1 MTEPSNVAWVGT
13 GAIGLPMAVQVQGA
27 GHRVTAVDPSEER
40 RELAR
45 AAGLEAVDAV
55 PDGAEVAVFM
65 VANAKQLEAATGAAL
80 ERLARGSLCV
90 VMSTVGPEAAQAA
103 ARAAEKVSV
112 GLIDVPVTG
121 GVSGARAGALTLFA
135 SGDPELLARAQPVLA
150 PMGRVRVCGPE
161 VGQGQWM
168 KVVNQLLASV
178 HLVAAA
184 EALAFA
190 GRVGLDP
197 REVLDAVREGAG
209 GSWMLGD
216 RGPRMLEG
224 TDVEV
229 TSAVDVFVKDS
240 DIVAAAAADV
250 GFDARL
256 LRVANEAFRA
266 ASASGLG
273 HRDDSRVI
281 ETYE

>member
-1 MTEPSNVAWVGT
+1 MGETFNVAWVGA
-13 GAIGLPMAVQVQGA
+13 GAIGLPMAVRVRTA

-45 AAGLEAVDAV
+45 GAGLEVAEAV
-55 PDGAEVAVFM
+55 PDGADVAVFM
-65 VANAKQLEAATGAAL
+65 VANAAQLRAATGAAL
-80 ERLARGSLCV
+80 ERLAPGSLCV
-90 VMSTVGPEAAQAA
+90 VMSTVGPEAARAA
-103 ARAAEKVSV
+103 ARATGEASV
-112 GLIDVPVTG
+112 DLIDVPVTG
-121 GVSGARAGALTLFA
+121 GVAGARAGALTLFA
-135 SGDPELLARAQPVLA
+135 AGDPALLSKAEPVLL
-150 PMGRVRVCGPE
+150 PMGRIRVCGPE

-190 GRVGLDP
+190 RRVGLDP
-197 REVLDAVREGAG
+197 AEVLDGVKEGAG

-216 RGPRMLEG
+216 RGPRMLQG

-240 DIVAAAAADV
+240 DLVAAAAAEV

-256 LRVANEAFRA
+256 LRVANESFRA
-266 ASASGLG
+266 ASGSGLG
-273 HRDDSRVI
+273 NRDDSRVI